1 MKRILLPNPVRLL
14 PAAIMLLLTAAL
26 GSYARVP
33 QQRTIQGR
41 IVSAEDNQGFP
52 GVNVVVKGTTNGTV
66 TDVDGRYSVEIP
78 SDDAILVF
86 SSIGYATQELVAGKR
101 STIDLAL
108 EPDVK
113 SLSEVVVIGYGTAKK
128 SDITG
133 SVASVGAEQIQAFPV
148 QNVTQAL
155 QGRAAGVDVNI
166 GNFRP
171 GEAPTIRVRGN
182 RSLKAGNDPLYV
194 LDGIPLAQGS
204 SITEINPQ
212 DIESMEILKDAS
224 ATAIYGSRGANGV
237 VLITS
242 KKGKEGRARISYD
255 ASFGFEK
262 PLRKMEMFNG
272 AEFAELRR
280 NAYRTTGN
288 YSTAYPNPKDDF
300 TLFGTDPFAWENI
313 AAAYDWVDKPNR
325 IAREVDGVPVYDP
338 SKIPTTDWQD
348 MVLRTALNQN
358 HQVSVSGGT
367 DKIHTLFSV
376 GYLNQE
382 GIQRT
387 QDFERYTVRV
397 NFDYKVNDILT
408 IGASTNASFSVQNYG
423 ADMYAK
429 AVGQVPF
436 AVPFDPQGNYI
447 RLPGGDDK
455 IINPLRDDQ
464 LIFNER
470 RSTRFLG
477 SFFAEL
483 NLAKGLRYRMNFG
496 PDYTYYRNGEF
507 QASTSSERAGTSYGR
522 YLENQ
527 RFSWV
532 LENLLF
538 YDRSFG
544 DHSIGVTL
552 LQSSSAQRQEG
563 SDITAQN
570 LPYDSQKWYALE
582 TTYNGK
588 VDAFN
593 TDYTRFQLMSWMGR
607 VNYGYRDKYLLTLT
621 GRYDGSSVLAP
632 GNKWA
637 FFPSAALA
645 WKLQQEQFL
654 SNATFIN
661 ELKLR
666 VGYGITGNAAVS
678 PYTVNGTLTNTNYV
692 FNETPAK
699 GYAPS
704 SIPTPALGW
713 EKTAQINA
721 GIDFGFF
728 NDRITGTVDAY
739 IANTNDLLMDR
750 AIPTISGFSSVS
762 ANVGKTRNKGI
773 EITISTVNIN
783 APSGISWSTDLTFT
797 KNKEEIIELYGA
809 KNDDVGN
816 RWFIGQPIN
825 TYYDYKFAGIWQSNE
840 TEAIQRYKENGTTIV
855 PGTIKIVDK
864 DNNYKLNAE
873 DYMILGSNVPDWSGG
888 ITNRV
893 GYKGFEL
900 SCFVFIR
907 QGQGL
912 YNRARVPTLAGRYP
926 DRKINYWTPDN
937 PSNEYPIANRA
948 KEFPEYYTALYY
960 KDASFV
966 KIKNITLSYTFPTE
980 LISPAKVRS
989 LNVYVTAL
997 NPFLF
1002 TNYDLLDPES
1012 LGDPRGSTSALNGL
1026 STKSLVFGVRLGL

>member
-1 MKRILLPNPVRLL
+1 MRTLYLTYVLFVAIAFHGI
-14 PAAIMLLLTAAL
+14 AATSL
-26 GSYARVP
+26 
-33 QQRTIQGR
+33 QNRTVQGR
-41 IVSAEDNQGFP
+41 IISADDGQGFP
-52 GVNVVVKGTTNGTV
+52 GVNVIVKGTTRGTV
-66 TDVDGRYSVEIP
+66 TDVEGRYTIEVP
-78 SDDAILVF
+78 SGDVVLIF
-86 SSIGYATQELVAGKR
+86 SSIGYASKEVAVGSQ
-101 STIDLAL
+101 STLDVSLD
-108 EPDVK
+108 PDVT
-113 SLSEVVVIGYGTAKK
+113 SLSEVVVIGYGSQKK

-133 SVASVGAEQIQAFPV
+133 SVVSVGAEQIQAFPV

-155 QGRAAGVDVNI
+155 QGRAAGVDVNL

-255 ASFGFEK
+255 GSFGFER
-262 PLRKMEMFNG
+262 PLTQLEMFNG

-280 NAYRTTGN
+280 DAYRTTGN
-288 YSTAYPNPKDDF
+288 YSTAYPNPKDDY
-300 TLFGTDPFAWENI
+300 TLFGTDPYAWENI
-313 AAAYDWVDKPNR
+313 AAGYEWIDKPNR

-338 SKIPTTDWQD
+338 SKVPTTNWRDK
-348 MVLRTALNQN
+348 VLRTALNQN
-358 HQVSVSGGT
+358 HQISVSGGT
-367 DKIHTLFSV
+367 DKIHTLLSV
-376 GYLNQE
+376 GYLNQQ
-382 GIQRT
+382 GIQRS

-397 NFDYKVNDILT
+397 NFDYKVNDVLT
-408 IGASTNASFSVQNYG
+408 IGASTNASFSLQNYG
-423 ADMYAK
+423 VDLYGK
-429 AVGQVPF
+429 ANGQIPF
-436 AVPFDPQGNYI
+436 AVPYDPNGNYI

-455 IINPLRDDQ
+455 IINPLRDEQ
-464 LIFNER
+464 LMFNER

-496 PDYTYYRNGEF
+496 PDYNYYRNGEF
-507 QASTSSERAGTSYGR
+507 QAATASDRAGTSYGR
-522 YLENQ
+522 YVQNQ
-527 RFSWV
+527 RFAWV

-538 YDRSFG
+538 YDRTFG
-544 DHSIGVTL
+544 DHTIGITA
-552 LQSSSAQRQEG
+552 LQSSSAQREEG

-570 LPYDSQKWYALE
+570 LPYESQKWYALE

-588 VDAFN
+588 VDGFN

-607 VNYGYRDKYLLTLT
+607 LNYGYRDKYLLTLT

-645 WKLQQEQFL
+645 WKIQQEPFL
-654 SNATFIN
+654 SQVSFLN

-666 VGYGITGNAAVS
+666 VGYGVTGNASVS
-678 PYTVNGTLTNTNYV
+678 PYTVNGTLGNTNYV
-692 FNETPAK
+692 FNETAAK

-704 SIPTPALGW
+704 TIPTPTLGW
-713 EKTAQINA
+713 EKTAQVNA
-721 GIDFGFF
+721 GVDFGFF
-728 NDRITGTVDAY
+728 NDRISGTVDVY
-739 IANTNDLLMDR
+739 LANTHDLLMDR
-750 AIPTISGFSSVS
+750 AIPTIAGFGSVL
-762 ANVGKTRNKGI
+762 ANVGKTRNQGI
-773 EITISTVNIN
+773 EVMVSTVNV
-783 APSGISWSTDLTFT
+783 STGTGLRWSTDLTFT

-809 KNDDVGN
+809 KRDDVGN
-816 RWFIGQPIN
+816 RWFIGHPIN
-825 TYYDYKFAGIWQSNE
+825 TFYDYKFDGIWQTDDAE
-840 TEAIQRYKENGTTIV
+840 TIATYKENGTTIV
-855 PGTIKIVDK
+855 PGTIKVVDK

-873 DYMILGSNVPDWSGG
+873 DYMILGSSVPDWSGG
-888 ITNRV
+888 ITNHV
-893 GYKGFEL
+893 SYKGFDF
-900 SCFVFIR
+900 SCFVYVR

-912 YNRARVPTLAGRYP
+912 YNRSRVPTLAGRYP
-926 DRKINYWTPDN
+926 DRKVNYWTPDN
-937 PSNEYPIANRA
+937 PSNEYPLANRS

-960 KDASFV
+960 QDASFV
-966 KIKNITLSYTFPTE
+966 KIKTITLGYTFPAE
-980 LISPAKVRS
+980 IISRVKARS

-1012 LGDPRGSTSALNGL
+1012 LGDPRNSTSAINGL
-1026 STKSLVFGVRLGL
+1026 STRSLVLGVRLGL